1 MKFLLPILLL
11 AAILVSC
18 DPGADRIN
26 AIDKEIR
33 ELSVQLK
40 KRKANEVR
48 LVKDR
53 ETVGANYQSVYD
65 SDLDDAEKSK
75 KLESIKKKMYSV
87 EMRLQKSLI
96 ETTKG
101 ETQMIR
107 LKLEKMRLKNE
118 R

>member
-1 MKFLLPILLL
+1 MKFLLPIILL

-33 ELSVQLK
+33 ELRLQLK
-40 KRKANEVR
+40 KRKANEVQ

-53 ETVGANYQSVYD
+53 ESVGANFQSVYD
-65 SDLDDAEKSK
+65 SDLDDAQKSK
-75 KLESIKKKMYSV
+75 KLESIKKEMYSV
-87 EMRLQKSLI
+87 EMRIQKSLI

-101 ETQMIR
+101 ETQITR
-107 LKLEKMRLKNE
+107 LELEKMQLKNE